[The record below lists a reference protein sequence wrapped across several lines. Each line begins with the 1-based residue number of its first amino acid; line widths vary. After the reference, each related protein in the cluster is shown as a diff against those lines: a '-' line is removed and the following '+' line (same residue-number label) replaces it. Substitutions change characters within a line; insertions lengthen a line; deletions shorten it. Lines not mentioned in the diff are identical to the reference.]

1 MNDLDLES
9 KLRSVRVPERPDEYW
24 DDFPSR
30 FRVQL
35 RRERQVSTPP
45 SVWRPRLAWAGGFA
59 LAVAVVFACIQF
71 HPLQT
76 ASLAIAKQQQHFHA
90 HLARLNAGLHVLM
103 LNTDGM
109 GYLLA
114 EAN

>member
-35 RRERQVSTPP
+35 RRERRGDIRAQRTGLTTVDA
-45 SVWRPRLAWAGGFA
+45 LGFGRGDDRRI
-59 LAVAVVFACIQF
+59 CGF
-71 HPLQT
+71 HD
-76 ASLAIAKQQQHFHA
+76 S
-90 HLARLNAGLHVLM
+90 
-103 LNTDGM
+103 
-109 GYLLA
+109 
-114 EAN
+114 